1 MWSAL
6 AAYAKAVPARPH
18 WVAGILLLA
27 AAGTLLEGAALV
39 LLIPLIQIG
48 AGGGLE
54 DPSLA
59 VRLLVDALQ
68 MLGLPLSVP
77 ALLAAFAV
85 VAFLSSCLVWLA
97 NTGIFRLI
105 AATDARM
112 RRQLFDAALGMSWPA
127 LSAERTGDV
136 LKSLQSDPVQTG
148 TGLSNLLMAAT
159 AAVATLAYLAVA
171 CLLSWRMTLLTLVFA
186 VAVLPIYVA
195 QVRRGRHA
203 AAAASRHEE
212 EMLGRG
218 AETVAAAKYL
228 LSQGMR
234 ESAQARFAASV
245 EQYRRARFRQD
256 MRVEL
261 SRLVFELTAICFVVG
276 FLFLAVTVVELPLTS
291 SLVFIAI
298 FYRLAPKVVTVQ
310 GCLFR
315 AVNYA
320 AWAESWRAR
329 VEGYRRRAAPARRGT
344 LEPVFARELALSG
357 VSFRY
362 PSKDEAALDGVSL
375 RLGRGECLALVGPSG
390 HGKSTLIDV
399 ITGLLSPDAGEVTLD
414 GRPLGDYDLQRWQR
428 MVGLVPQDAP
438 LLNATV
444 RENVVFDPG
453 EPPDPARLDWALRL
467 AEAAEFVA
475 ALPQGLDTPVGERGA
490 QLSGG
495 QRQRLALARALYRR
509 PRLLIL
515 DEATSALD
523 AATARRVVQNLKSLK
538 GETAMLIV
546 SHAPE
551 LLELADRTM
560 RVEFGRA
567 AESPAAAH
575 ERAR

>member
-6 AAYAKAVPARPH
+6 NAYAKAVPARPH
-18 WVAGILLLA
+18 WLAAILALA

-48 AGGGLE
+48 AGGGLA

-59 VRLLVDALQ
+59 VRLVVEVLQ
-68 MLGLPLSVP
+68 TLGLPLAVP

-85 VAFLSSCLVWLA
+85 VAVLSSCLVWLA

-105 AATDARM
+105 AATDAGM
-112 RRQLFDAALGMSWPA
+112 RRTLFDAALGMSWPA

-159 AAVATLAYLAVA
+159 AAVATLAYLTIAF
-171 CLLSWRMTLLTLVFA
+171 LLSWRMTLLTLVFA
-186 VAVLPIYVA
+186 VAVLPIYIA
-195 QVRRGRHA
+195 QVRRGRSA

-212 EMLGRG
+212 ELLGRG
-218 AETVAAAKYL
+218 AETIGAAKYL

-234 ESAQARFAASV
+234 ESAIARFAASV
-245 EQYRRARFRQD
+245 ERYRRARLRQD

-276 FLFLAVTVVELPLTS
+276 FLFLAVTVVSLPLTS

-329 VEGYRRRAAPARRGT
+329 VEAYRRRSAPARSGT
-344 LEPVFARELALSG
+344 AEPAFARELALRD

-362 PSKDEAALDGVSL
+362 PSKDEAALANVNLS
-375 RLGRGECLALVGPSG
+375 LGRGESLALAGPSG
-390 HGKSTLIDV
+390 HGKSTLIDL
-399 ITGLLSPDAGEVTLD
+399 ITGLLRPDGGEVTLD
-414 GRPLGDYDLQRWQR
+414 GRPLAEYDLGRWQR

-444 RENVVFDPG
+444 RENVAFDPA
-453 EPPDPARLDWALRL
+453 EPADPARLDWALRM

-509 PRLLIL
+509 PKLLIL

-523 AATARRVVQNLKSLK
+523 AGTARRVVQNLRALK

-551 LLELADRTM
+551 LLELADRRM
-560 RVEFGRA
+560 RVEFGRVLGP
-567 AESPAAAH
+567 SPSTH